1 MHPLYLSI
9 QGPCPSTSNSPTEIA
24 FSAADPLVVIAGARV
39 DEDFIRRAIAYAL
52 YGQSACAEQQL
63 PDTDSL
69 CLRVTFVFCAHGHA
83 WEVHRAAAHLAG
95 GAASDTAC
103 SLRRLGDADPTAA
116 VLHGARWVNRRLGE
130 LLELD
135 SQNLIPPRR
144 HPAPR
149 CRSPEPVVGDGDA
162 RDDVSAPGEVEV
174 LCECMETVR
183 RETAALRQETAALNE
198 ATAVAAV
205 ARARHRHAQAALVEQ
220 TTVLRETKARHAA
233 AVERLQRLRAQCDPN
248 GVERVSTRTAS

>member
-9 QGPCPSTSNSPTEIA
+9 QGPCPTTSNSPTEIA
-24 FSAADPLVVIAGARV
+24 FSAADPLVIAGARV

-52 YGQSACAEQQL
+52 YGRSGCAEQQL

-69 CLRVTFVFCAHGHA
+69 CLRVTFIFCAHGHA
-83 WEVHRAAAHLAG
+83 WEVRRTGAHLAG
-95 GAASDTAC
+95 GAARDTAC
-103 SLRRLGDADPTAA
+103 SLRRLGDADLTATA
-116 VLHGARWVNRRLGE
+116 LHGARRVNRRLGE

-135 SQNLIPPRR
+135 SENLLPPRR
-144 HPAPR
+144 HPAAR
-149 CRSPEPVVGDGDA
+149 CRSPEPVVGEGDA
-162 RDDVSAPGEVEV
+162 RDDVSAPGEVEL

-198 ATAVAAV
+198 ATAAA
-205 ARARHRHAQAALVEQ
+205 AIACARHRHAQAALVEQ
-220 TTVLRETKARHAA
+220 TAVFRETKARHAA
-233 AVERLQRLRAQCDPN
+233 AIERLQRLRAGCDPN

>member
-103 SLRRLGDADPTAA
+103 SLRRMGDADPTAA
-116 VLHGARWVNRRLGE
+116 VLHGARRVNRRLGE

-144 HPAPR
+144 HPAAR
-149 CRSPEPVVGDGDA
+149 CRSPEPVVGEGDA
-162 RDDVSAPGEVEV
+162 RDDLPLPARSKYCANAWRRSGAKPRHCGKRLLPQFQVSGQTGRFEKPSCTGRNGIAIPPRRS
-174 LCECMETVR
+174 VR
-183 RETAALRQETAALNE
+183 LG
-198 ATAVAAV
+198 
-205 ARARHRHAQAALVEQ
+205 ARGRMFRPDHRDGHWFL
-220 TTVLRETKARHAA
+220 
-233 AVERLQRLRAQCDPN
+233 
-248 GVERVSTRTAS
+248 

>member
-9 QGPCPSTSNSPTEIA
+9 QEPCPSTSNSPTEIA

-63 PDTDSL
+63 PDTGSL

-95 GAASDTAC
+95 GAARDTAC
-103 SLRRLGDADPTAA
+103 SLRRMGDADPTAA
-116 VLHGARWVNRRLGE
+116 VLHGARRVNRRLGE

-144 HPAPR
+144 HPAAR
-149 CRSPEPVVGDGDA
+149 CRSPEPVVGEGDA
-162 RDDVSAPGEVEV
+162 RDDLPLPARSKYCANAWRRSGAKPRHCGKRLLPQFQVSGQTGRFEKPSCAG
-174 LCECMETVR
+174 R
-183 RETAALRQETAALNE
+183 D
-198 ATAVAAV
+198 
-205 ARARHRHAQAALVEQ
+205 RHRNSATPVRTSRCPRAHVQA
-220 TTVLRETKARHAA
+220 R
-233 AVERLQRLRAQCDPN
+233 
-248 GVERVSTRTAS
+248 SS